1 MSYITNIIKETEVN
15 ENFRT
20 VLFTGAKSQLVVMAI
35 PPGGEIGEETH
46 QHVEQT
52 LFFLSG
58 TGIALINGVENSVSA
73 GSVVVVSPG
82 TRHNFLNTGTEPLKV
97 YTVYAPPNHINGR
110 IHKTKIDADTDTED
124 ENFVF
129 KPL

>member
-58 TGIALINGVENSVSA
+58 TGIALINGVENSVST
-73 GSVVVVSPG
+73 GTVVVVSPG